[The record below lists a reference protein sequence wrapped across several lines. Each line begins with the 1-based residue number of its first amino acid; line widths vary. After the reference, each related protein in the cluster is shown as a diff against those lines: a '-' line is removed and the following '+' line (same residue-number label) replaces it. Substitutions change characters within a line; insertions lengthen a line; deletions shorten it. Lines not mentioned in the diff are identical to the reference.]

1 MKTKREDT
9 GAEDVKPENARA
21 EANPGDVKPGDEAKP
36 TPAGEVKTAEEW
48 AVAKKMD
55 QRFLPTT
62 SVIPVP
68 NPDFQDYAQARAH
81 AGWPIGKELTEAQ
94 FDAAVIAAKTPT
106 FG

>member
-1 MKTKREDT
+1 MKKRDDSSTE
-9 GAEDVKPENARA
+9 ESV
-21 EANPGDVKPGDEAKP
+21 
-36 TPAGEVKTAEEW
+36 EVIKTAEEW
-48 AVAKKMD
+48 ATAKGMAA
-55 QRFLPTT
+55 RFLPTT